1 LPKLRVPPSVFKVF
15 LSTDEEKVLALP
27 SGDML
32 RAVGTAAI
40 GYAGMI
46 VLKSQGVEVNRGVYV
61 SAS

>member
-1 LPKLRVPPSVFKVF
+1 MPKIPPSVFKFF
-15 LSTDEEKVLALP
+15 LSTDAENVLSLP

-32 RAVGTAAI
+32 CATGTAAI

-46 VLKSQGVEVNRGVYV
+46 VLKEQGVEVNRGVYV